1 LQINIHNLNSY
12 KMVFL
17 DIFEKGVAYTS
28 NELKRKGRVLIL
40 LIVYIVKHNYF
51 KLKSIIILLNKKVS
65 NKCNS

>member
-1 LQINIHNLNSY
+1 
-12 KMVFL
+12 MVFL